1 MFANFFPIHIVD
13 LYYMFS
19 EKFLRMTVF
28 LSQQYVVLPST
39 VLLMIVAE
47 EILTGWILFSFFLS
61 KDASQTKCK
70 IHIYIIC
77 FLMYVYL
84 SKLVL
89 PSTDSLP
96 SGGEETLIGW
106 ILFSLFLLLD
116 ASWMLILTSSSATS
130 LEIVEILIDW
140 IEFSLVTTLLG
151 RTPSSLFSAMIPDG
165 SYVPS
170 MVL

>member
-1 MFANFFPIHIVD
+1 MSEHSEIANWYLKYRSKLRLTEQHDCNANHPEKSHITWEFIPQKSD
-13 LYYMFS
+13 IS
-19 EKFLRMTVF
+19 
-28 LSQQYVVLPST
+28 
-39 VLLMIVAE
+39 
-47 EILTGWILFSFFLS
+47 LFSILR
-61 KDASQTKCK
+61 KLQKRYQLNRID
-70 IHIYIIC
+70 HP
-77 FLMYVYL
+77 VYL

-151 RTPSSLFSAMIPDG
+151 RTPSSLFSAMIPVG